1 MPPDITAW
9 RKQQRA
15 RLLDER
21 GDMTSLERE
30 AAAVAL
36 LANLDTVIA
45 GTPCTT
51 LGLYWPI
58 KSEFDL
64 RSWAGRLSEA
74 RGMQLALPV
83 VVQERAPLEYWR
95 WRPGD
100 AMARGHWGIMVPAD
114 REPAMPDVVIAPL
127 IGFSGRYRLGF
138 GGGYFD
144 RTLAVLSPR
153 PFAIGVGLDSGRLTG
168 FVPQPH
174 DVPMNAIVTEKAVDI

>member
-15 RLLDER
+15 RLLEAR
-21 GDMTSLERE
+21 RKMTSIERE
-30 AAAVAL
+30 RAAAAL
-36 LANLDTVIA
+36 IANLDA
-45 GTPCTT
+45 LFARLPCST

-58 KSEFDL
+58 KAEFDL
-64 RSWAGRLSEA
+64 RAWAGRQSEA
-74 RGMQLALPV
+74 RGVALALPV
-83 VVQERAPLEYWR
+83 VVQERAPLEYWS

-100 AMARGHWGIMVPAD
+100 AMARGHWGIMVPAV
-114 REPAMPDVVIAPL
+114 RVPVVPDVVIAPL

-144 RTLAVLSPR
+144 RTLAALSPR
-153 PFAIGVGLDSGRLTG
+153 PYAIGIGLEAGRLTG

-174 DVPMNAIVTEKAVDI
+174 DIPMSAIVTESMVDG